1 MDPWNGWTPPTRPS
15 SGRPRASGPGTGAG
29 SRCPASTCC
38 APATS
43 ATPSPATATRATPS
57 APSPTAWSASSCPA
71 PRCTRA
77 PAPSSWS
84 TRRSPT
90 PPAPATPEGW
100 AYATLYPSLGLVREV
115 ADATGHP
122 PGTPVFDRPLADDA
136 RSGRLVRA
144 VHRAVEQ
151 GDALA
156 ADTLL
161 RVLLARL
168 LNLYGTTAPRA
179 VPTSAGRGTAARA
192 RHLLAERLTDPPSLE
207 ELAQTLGSSPFAV
220 LRAFKAAYGMPPH
233 TWLTDARV
241 RRARA
246 LLHSGATPA
255 ETATAVGFTDQPHLN
270 RHFTRIVGV
279 PRGRTAGPAGRSEA
293 LVARHASQ
301 RPVRGARPA

>member
-1 MDPWNGWTPPTRPS
+1 MERQDAPDTPEQRQAAREWARHWSWEPLPGLDLLRARYIRHTF
-15 SGRPRASGPGTGAG
+15 PRHSHEGYTLGAVTHGVERVELPGTTLHADPGTLVMVNPEVAHAARAG
-29 SRCPASTCC
+29 
-38 APATS
+38 
-43 ATPSPATATRATPS
+43 
-57 APSPTAWSASSCPA
+57 
-71 PRCTRA
+71 
-77 PAPSSWS
+77 
-84 TRRSPT
+84 
-90 PPAPATPEGW
+90 TPEGW

-122 PGTPVFDRPLADDA
+122 PGTPVFDRPIADDA

-144 VHRAVEQ
+144 VHRAVEE

-161 RVLLARL
+161 RVLITRL
-168 LNLYGTTAPRA
+168 LNLYGTTAPHA
-179 VPTSAGRGTAARA
+179 VPASAGRGTAARA
-192 RHLLAERLTDPPSLE
+192 RDLLTERLTDPPSLE
-207 ELAQTLGSSPFAV
+207 ELARTLGSSPFAV

-279 PRGRTAGPAGRSEA
+279 TPGAYRR
-293 LVARHASQ
+293 ARRAE
-301 RPVRGARPA
+301 

>member
-1 MDPWNGWTPPTRPS
+1 MGPALELGAAARPRPAARPLHPPHLPPPQPRGLHPRRRHPRRGTCRAARHHPARGPRHPRHGQPG
-15 SGRPRASGPGTGAG
+15 GRPR
-29 SRCPASTCC
+29 R
-38 APATS
+38 
-43 ATPSPATATRATPS
+43 
-57 APSPTAWSASSCPA
+57 
-71 PRCTRA
+71 PRRH
-77 PAPSSWS
+77 
-84 TRRSPT
+84 
-90 PPAPATPEGW
+90 PEGW

-122 PGTPVFDRPLADDA
+122 PGTPVFDRPIADDA

-144 VHRAVEQ
+144 VHRAVEE

-161 RVLLARL
+161 RVLIARL
-168 LNLYGTTAPRA
+168 LNLYGTTAAHA
-179 VPTSAGRGTAARA
+179 VPASAGRGTAARA
-192 RHLLAERLTDPPSLE
+192 RDLLAERLTDPPSLE
-207 ELAQTLGSSPFAV
+207 ELARTLGSSPFAV

-279 PRGRTAGPAGRSEA
+279 TPGAYRRARRAG
-293 LVARHASQ
+293 
-301 RPVRGARPA
+301 

>member
-1 MDPWNGWTPPTRPS
+1 MERQDAPDTPEQRQAAREWARHWSWEPLPGLDLLRARYIRHTF
-15 SGRPRASGPGTGAG
+15 PRHSHEGYTLGAVTHGVERVELPGTTLHAGPGTLVMVNPEVAHAARAG
-29 SRCPASTCC
+29 
-38 APATS
+38 
-43 ATPSPATATRATPS
+43 
-57 APSPTAWSASSCPA
+57 
-71 PRCTRA
+71 
-77 PAPSSWS
+77 
-84 TRRSPT
+84 
-90 PPAPATPEGW
+90 TPEGW

-122 PGTPVFDRPLADDA
+122 PGTPVFDRPIADDA

-161 RVLLARL
+161 RVLIARL
-168 LNLYGTTAPRA
+168 LNLYGTTAPHA
-179 VPTSAGRGTAARA
+179 VPASAGRGTAARA
-192 RHLLAERLTDPPSLE
+192 RDLLAERLTDPPSLE
-207 ELAQTLGSSPFAV
+207 ELARTLGSSPFAV

-246 LLHSGATPA
+246 LLHSGVTPA

-279 PRGRTAGPAGRSEA
+279 TPGAYRR
-293 LVARHASQ
+293 ARRAE
-301 RPVRGARPA
+301 